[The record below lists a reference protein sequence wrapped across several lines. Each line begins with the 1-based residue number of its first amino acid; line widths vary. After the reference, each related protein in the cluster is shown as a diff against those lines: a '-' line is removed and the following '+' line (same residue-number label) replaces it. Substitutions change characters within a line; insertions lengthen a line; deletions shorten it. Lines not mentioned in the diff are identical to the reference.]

1 MVRHTLTTLSPKVLA
16 TRMVIDYVEKLY
28 APAAASSRL
37 MRQSGYA
44 PARDLAS
51 WRRRTEQAW
60 TGVRVLYVDSQLE
73 GRAELGSTLNLRA
86 EVALNGL
93 APEDVQV
100 EAVFGSV
107 DMDDRLTQHD
117 TVPLKAAES
126 VDGTTY
132 FTGEV
137 PLQRTGAFGYTVR
150 VLPHKDSL
158 ASAAELGLV
167 VTA

>member
-1 MVRHTLTTLSPKVLA
+1 MVRHTLATLSPKVLA
-16 TRMVIDYVEKLY
+16 TRMVVDYVEKLY
-28 APAAASSRL
+28 APAAASARR
-37 MRQSGYA
+37 MRESGYA
-44 PARDLAS
+44 AARDLAT
-51 WRRRTEQAW
+51 WRRRTVQAW
-60 TGVRVLYVDSQLE
+60 PGVRVLYVDSQL
-73 GRAELGSTLNLRA
+73 GGGAELGSMLGLRA

-93 APEDVQV
+93 APDDVQV

-107 DMDDRLTQHD
+107 DMDDRITERD
-117 TVPLKAAES
+117 TVLLKAAES

-150 VLPHKDSL
+150 VLPNKDTL
-158 ASAAELGLV
+158 ASAAELGLI

>member
-1 MVRHTLTTLSPKVLA
+1 M
-16 TRMVIDYVEKLY
+16 
-28 APAAASSRL
+28 
-37 MRQSGYA
+37 
-44 PARDLAS
+44 
-51 WRRRTEQAW
+51 QAW
-60 TGVRVLYVDSQLE
+60 PGVRVLYVDSQLE
-73 GRAELGSTLNLRA
+73 GAAELGSTLNLRA

-93 APEDVQV
+93 SPDDVQV

-107 DMDDRLTQHD
+107 DMDDRLTERD

-137 PLQRTGAFGYTVR
+137 PLQHTGAFGYTVR
-150 VLPHKDSL
+150 VLPHQDSL